1 MRAFLIRRAL
11 MSLVTLVAVSMIV
24 FMLARIQGDPRAV
37 MLSDYTT
44 NEQYE
49 AWGREMGLDKPI
61 AIQYVV
67 YMGKVV
73 TGDLGDSLLQHG
85 TSVGTLLWRRIPNT
99 VQLSIAA
106 FMFSLI
112 IGIPLGVLAAVT
124 RASVWDYSARA
135 FAIFGHSA
143 PSFWVGLIF
152 IVLFAVELG
161 WFPTSRNDDGWK
173 SLVLPSLA
181 LGWGAAGG
189 ILRLMRS
196 AMLEVLDSE
205 YVKLAKAK
213 GMSSAQVVWKHA
225 FRNALIAPLTAA
237 GLLFAGLITGTV
249 VTESVFAWPGLG
261 LLAIQAVNK
270 SDYPVLQGVILLVT
284 VIYVITAL
292 AVDLLYAYIDP
303 RIKYT

>member
-1 MRAFLIRRAL
+1 MRAFLVRRAL

-73 TGDLGDSLLQHG
+73 RGDLGDSLLQHG
-85 TSVGTLLWRRIPNT
+85 TSVGELLWKRIPNT
-99 VQLSIAA
+99 VQLSIVSFAVA
-106 FMFSLI
+106 LI
-112 IGIPLGVLAAVT
+112 IGIPLGVLAAIT
-124 RASVWDYSARA
+124 RATVWDYLSRA

-143 PSFWVGLIF
+143 PVFWVGLIF
-152 IVLFAVELG
+152 IVIFSVELG
-161 WFPTSRNDDGWK
+161 WFPTSRNDDGWR

-213 GMSSAQVVWKHA
+213 GMSSAQVIWKHA

-284 VIYVITAL
+284 VIYVVTAL

>member
-1 MRAFLIRRAL
+1 MKAFLVRRAG
-11 MSLVTLVAVSMIV
+11 MSLVTLLAVSMLV
-24 FMLARIQGDPRAV
+24 FMLARLQGDPRAV

-61 AIQYVV
+61 AIQYLV
-67 YMGKVV
+67 YIGKVIK
-73 TGDLGDSLLQHG
+73 GDLGDSLLQDG
-85 TSVGTLLWRRIPNT
+85 TSVATLLWRRIPNT
-99 VQLSIAA
+99 VELALAA
-106 FMFSLI
+106 FVVALI
-112 IGIPLGVLAAVT
+112 LGIPLGVLAAIT
-124 RASVWDYSARA
+124 RGSVWDYGARS

-152 IVLFAVELG
+152 IVVFAVELG
-161 WFPTSRNDDGWK
+161 WFPTSRKTGLD
-173 SLVLPSLA
+173 SLVLPSMA

-196 AMLEVLDSE
+196 SMLEVLDSE

-213 GMSSAQVVWKHA
+213 GMSSLQVVWKHA

-284 VIYVITAL
+284 VIYVLTAL

-303 RIKYT
+303 RIKYN

>member
-1 MRAFLIRRAL
+1 MKTFLVRRAG
-11 MSLVTLVAVSMIV
+11 MSLVTLLAVSIIV
-24 FMLARIQGDPRAV
+24 FMLARLQGDPRAV

-49 AWGREMGLDKPI
+49 AWGREMGLDKPLV
-61 AIQYVV
+61 IQYAI
-67 YMGKVV
+67 YMGKVLK
-73 TGDLGDSLLQHG
+73 GDLGDSLLQHG
-85 TSVGTLLWRRIPNT
+85 TSVATLLWRRIPNT
-99 VQLSIAA
+99 VQLALAA
-106 FMFSLI
+106 FVVALVM
-112 IGIPLGVLAAVT
+112 GIPLGVLAAIT
-124 RASVWDYSARA
+124 RGSVWDYLARS

-143 PSFWVGLIF
+143 PIFWVGLIF
-152 IVLFAVELG
+152 IVIFAVELG
-161 WFPTSRNDDGWK
+161 WFPTSRKGDLD

-196 AMLEVLDSE
+196 SMLEVLDSE

-213 GMSSAQVVWKHA
+213 GMPSAQVIWKHA
-225 FRNALIAPLTAA
+225 FQNALIAPLTAA

-284 VIYVITAL
+284 VIYVLTAL

-303 RIKYT
+303 RIKYN

>member
-1 MRAFLIRRAL
+1 MRAFLLRRAL
-11 MSLVTLVAVSMIV
+11 MSLVTLIAVSMIV
-24 FMLARIQGDPRAV
+24 FILARIQGDPRAV

-49 AWGREMGLDKPI
+49 AWGREMGLDRPI

-67 YMGKVV
+67 YMGKVMR
-73 TGDLGDSLLQHG
+73 GDLGDSLLQHG
-85 TSVGTLLWRRIPNT
+85 TSVGELLWKRIPNT
-99 VQLSIAA
+99 VQLSIVSFAVA
-106 FMFSLI
+106 LI
-112 IGIPLGVLAAVT
+112 IGIPLGVLAAIT
-124 RASVWDYSARA
+124 RASVWDYLSRA

-143 PSFWVGLIF
+143 PVFWVGLIF
-152 IVLFAVELG
+152 IVIFSVELG

-213 GMSSAQVVWKHA
+213 GMSSGQVVWKHA

-284 VIYVITAL
+284 VIYVVTAL

>member
-1 MRAFLIRRAL
+1 MRAFLVRRAL

-73 TGDLGDSLLQHG
+73 RGDLGDSLLQHG
-85 TSVGTLLWRRIPNT
+85 TSVGELLWKRIPNT
-99 VQLSIAA
+99 VQLSIVSFAVA
-106 FMFSLI
+106 LI
-112 IGIPLGVLAAVT
+112 IGIPLGVLAAIT
-124 RASVWDYSARA
+124 RATVWDYLSRA

-143 PSFWVGLIF
+143 PVFWVGLIF
-152 IVLFAVELG
+152 IVIFSVELG
-161 WFPTSRNDDGWK
+161 WFPTSRNDDGWR

-213 GMSSAQVVWKHA
+213 GMSSVQVIWKHA

-284 VIYVITAL
+284 VIYVVTAL

>member
-1 MRAFLIRRAL
+1 
-11 MSLVTLVAVSMIV
+11 
-24 FMLARIQGDPRAV
+24 
-37 MLSDYTT
+37 
-44 NEQYE
+44 
-49 AWGREMGLDKPI
+49 MGLDKPL

-67 YMGKVV
+67 YIGKVMK
-73 TGDLGDSLLQHG
+73 GDLGDSLLQDG
-85 TSVGTLLWRRIPNT
+85 TSVATLLWRRIPNT
-99 VQLSIAA
+99 VQLAMAA
-106 FMFSLI
+106 FAIALVL
-112 IGIPLGVLAAVT
+112 GIPLGVLAAIT
-124 RASVWDYSARA
+124 RGSVWDYGARS

-152 IVLFAVELG
+152 IVVFAVELG
-161 WFPTSRNDDGWK
+161 WFPTSRKGDWD
-173 SLVLPSLA
+173 SIVLPSMA

-196 AMLEVLDSE
+196 SMLEVLDSE

-213 GMSSAQVVWKHA
+213 GMSSLQVVWKHA
-225 FRNALIAPLTAA
+225 FRNALIAPITAA

-284 VIYVITAL
+284 VIYVLTAL
-292 AVDLLYAYIDP
+292 GVDLLYAYIDP
-303 RIKYT
+303 RIKYN

>member
-1 MRAFLIRRAL
+1 MRAFLVRRAL
-11 MSLVTLVAVSMIV
+11 MSLVTLIAVSMIV
-24 FMLARIQGDPRAV
+24 FILARIQGDPRAV

-67 YMGKVV
+67 YMGKVMR
-73 TGDLGDSLLQHG
+73 GDLGDSLLQHG

-99 VQLSIAA
+99 VQLSIASFA
-106 FMFSLI
+106 FALL
-112 IGIPLGVLAAVT
+112 IGIPLGVLAAIT
-124 RASVWDYSARA
+124 RASVWDYLSRA

-143 PSFWVGLIF
+143 PVFWVGLIF

-161 WFPTSRNDDGWK
+161 WFPTSRNDDGWR
-173 SLVLPSLA
+173 SLVLPSIA

-213 GMSSAQVVWKHA
+213 GMSSGQVIWKHA

-284 VIYVITAL
+284 VIYVGTAL

>member
-1 MRAFLIRRAL
+1 MRAFLVRRAL

-67 YMGKVV
+67 YMGKVIR
-73 TGDLGDSLLQHG
+73 GDLGDSLLQHG

-106 FMFSLI
+106 FIFSLI
-112 IGIPLGVLAAVT
+112 IGIPLGVLAAIA
-124 RASVWDYSARA
+124 RASVWDSSARA

-161 WFPTSRNDDGWK
+161 WFPTSRNDDGLK

-213 GMSSAQVVWKHA
+213 GMSSAQVIWKHA

-284 VIYVITAL
+284 VIYVVTAL